1 MLEHTLA
8 RADQVSGAARKVT
21 VIGSSHLR
29 FAGTQVDRSKAG
41 TVVMQPRNCDTAPGI
56 FLPLTYV
63 RALDPAATV
72 AIFPS
77 DHFVYPENRF
87 IEHANAAVAAARE
100 LGDRVILLGV
110 APDAAELDYGWVE
123 PGYRI
128 PEVSGG
134 RVRAVRE
141 FIEKPPAGVAKR
153 ALKRGALWNTF
164 VMAAPVET
172 LWQMGRDCFPAMMTL
187 FEALSDAIGR
197 PEGRARIDLPAA
209 PARQLL
215 ERSSPGDA
223 HEGCRDGD
231 EGRALERLG
240 ASGEDRRIDPCDRAE
255 AQVSRP
261 SLGAGSLDPPLREV
275 ERQPRFRPRGPVA
288 RPQLEPLGDAACRC
302 LVSQDPL
309 ASQGDDRLPVV
320 GNDHV
325 VGPLRACLDDQQP
338 FVAVAVV
345 GGQRVQA
352 RGVMVDFHGPPKRTV
367 ILRRDPEPSES
378 KFL

>member
-1 MLEHTLA
+1 MKIQDRDTEHTWSIILAGGEGERLKPFIQSWTGEAAPKQYCAFTGSRSMLEHTLA

-197 PEGRARIDLPAA
+197 PEEGAVLESIYRLLPPANFSSDLLQAMPTRVAVMEMKDVLWSDWGRPERIAESIRAIGRKPRFPDPHWE
-209 PARQLL
+209 PARSILHSA
-215 ERSSPGDA
+215 RWNGSPDFVRVARSPG
-223 HEGCRDGD
+223 
-231 EGRALERLG
+231 L
-240 ASGEDRRIDPCDRAE
+240 S
-255 AQVSRP
+255 SNP
-261 SLGAGSLDPPLREV
+261 SATPP
-275 ERQPRFRPRGPVA
+275 
-288 RPQLEPLGDAACRC
+288 
-302 LVSQDPL
+302 
-309 ASQGDDRLPVV
+309 V
-320 GNDHV
+320 GV
-325 VGPLRACLDDQQP
+325 L
-338 FVAVAVV
+338 
-345 GGQRVQA
+345 
-352 RGVMVDFHGPPKRTV
+352 
-367 ILRRDPEPSES
+367 
-378 KFL
+378 